1 MKHQL
6 LFEISKEI
14 REIRSE
20 PDFAVRLDALVKNQ
34 TAQLWLIVKPL
45 MHQQTARDWEDLAAL
60 MYETYSIA
68 TDMASTPYEWRY
80 DFAPIASPYNTSM
93 INRDPYLRGREE
105 DLVRQNV
112 VVRLGLR
119 PAVYLRDNKDGV
131 PVVAQ
136 LTQHHVL
143 VKGQ

>member
-1 MKHQL
+1 VKHQL

-112 VVRLGLR
+112 VVRLGFR